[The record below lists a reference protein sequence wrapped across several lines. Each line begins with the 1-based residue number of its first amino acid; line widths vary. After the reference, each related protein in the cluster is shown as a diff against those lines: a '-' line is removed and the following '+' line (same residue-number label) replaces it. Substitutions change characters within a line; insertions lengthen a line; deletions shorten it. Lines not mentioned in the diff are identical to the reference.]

1 VSTPRNNNM
10 AQVSE
15 NTKGSSQHVPKSKT
29 ATDNIDDGHAARED
43 EEKDNNDDD
52 DDLEENEP
60 PENNTDKNS
69 ARAAAKDEGTDNAS
83 SSSSSSAPPKN
94 TRMKGYLVIGIVS
107 IVNYAAADVK
117 EDGKLNAVFN
127 VRDKTQRGLVLVM
140 VASMLSLVLCSFMV
154 LIGLDRFTRLQRY
167 WKRVFRPGGKI
178 ELCVLVF
185 LVMWWI
191 VFTIITTNVSGV
203 AGAGSRLYNIYLA
216 TWICLITSFWTLE
229 RWVVS
234 AGYMTSFY
242 DFMMESP
249 NRSAGW
255 MALGIASILNLLFY
269 VDTQRNWDKAIIN
282 LPDVEKEKITEYFE
296 SIYSNGQSEWVTF
309 LTACTAIVSIA
320 FILVEIFRNNSGAHS
335 EQPEIEIKMEGIMLF
350 LGALCWVPTVIFVT
364 TIGGVANDISNIYF
378 FTWLCTILVVHTL
391 VSWVRFWRE
400 MVWRVIEKQDA
411 EYDKAKKRTIQ
422 GNEQTATEEKME
434 EEEKIEVKRERS
446 LWMK

>member
-1 VSTPRNNNM
+1 
-10 AQVSE
+10 
-15 NTKGSSQHVPKSKT
+15 
-29 ATDNIDDGHAARED
+29 
-43 EEKDNNDDD
+43 
-52 DDLEENEP
+52 
-60 PENNTDKNS
+60 
-69 ARAAAKDEGTDNAS
+69 
-83 SSSSSSAPPKN
+83 
-94 TRMKGYLVIGIVS
+94 
-107 IVNYAAADVK
+107 
-117 EDGKLNAVFN
+117 
-127 VRDKTQRGLVLVM
+127 
-140 VASMLSLVLCSFMV
+140 
-154 LIGLDRFTRLQRY
+154 
-167 WKRVFRPGGKI
+167 
-178 ELCVLVF
+178 
-185 LVMWWI
+185 MWWI

-378 FTWLCTILVVHTL
+378 FTWLCTILVVYSF
-391 VSWVRFWRE
+391 VSWVRYWRE

-411 EYDKAKKRTIQ
+411 EYNKAKQRTIQ
-422 GNEQTATEEKME
+422 VDEQAGAEEKLE
-434 EEEKIEVKRERS
+434 EEEKVEVKPEIRHS
-446 LWMK
+446 LWIK